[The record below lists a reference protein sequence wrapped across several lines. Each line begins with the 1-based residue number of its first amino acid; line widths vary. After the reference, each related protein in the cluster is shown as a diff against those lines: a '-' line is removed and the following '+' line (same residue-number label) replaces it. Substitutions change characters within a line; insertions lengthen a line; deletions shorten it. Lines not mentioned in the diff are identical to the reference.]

1 MPLPAALAARLA
13 KRGLVKTSNKEEKDK
28 NEEVFAESYDDPEE
42 SDSSV
47 IKLLFFIFLNSQGS
61 FISKPLGP

>member
-47 IKLLFFIFLNSQGS
+47 IKLLFFIFLNSQGF